1 VNGMGE
7 TMRSVKV
14 RQRKVDFE
22 TAKSVGQLC
31 LIFVV
36 LLLPSLWV
44 AGTPFFQAV
53 LLAIGISIQAIP
65 GVLLFRAFSGRL
77 RVSFFEVLGASAV
90 LGSIVFLALDQL
102 FRGLGWSVFL
112 WWLIPLASLAS
123 LVLIPRL
130 TMEIELPSKRQF
142 GGFVGVITLGVFLLS
157 SLWVSNPLEFDSWVA
172 YFADLSYHEALAS
185 GLAFAGPSQTP
196 FLAGLPFDYHW
207 FGDAWAGG
215 LTRNLALDPYVAL
228 SRGLYV
234 YSVVTSAALA
244 WAWATKVSK
253 ARFAGFFAAL
263 MLIGATFIGMGYTY
277 SYSVFLVDISPTHT
291 FAIPITLLISMTAVQ
306 FITELRNQGALVLL
320 VVLGGALMASRA
332 PQASIVLAAAAG
344 AILFSLKPRSELK
357 RSVMVF
363 LALSLGMLTTYMLVI
378 ASGGSTQSTDQI
390 GFEPNNAVVSLFAL
404 IPYTGIGDNF
414 ASYIGLIVAVLGSW
428 VGVFTLFS
436 RWKAKNNHVLLGWA
450 LAAGVSSL
458 LAVTLLSQVGR
469 SQVSFLWAGAVILL
483 PLSGAGIAE
492 AAARFHASNRKYLL
506 SLVFLG
512 TALGILAVVN
522 FENTRQFWFSGY
534 LRWGFAFGIWFL
546 ALIFGLILA
555 KRVFPFQRKRTVY
568 LGVAALVLGS
578 AAISGNLFGS
588 TGRTLA
594 IDVETSAK
602 TTLAINSDHFEAASW
617 IRENL
622 SLVDGYLAT
631 NRQCDDVTVFP
642 IDCVS
647 TSYITSALT
656 GHPTLIEGFSY
667 AIPSMPDWA
676 KKRSVSS
683 FGFAKNA
690 TEELASYFWTE
701 GVRWVWIDRMVETG
715 EQWRSFGEVVF
726 ESPTVSILRLEA
738 PS

>member
-1 VNGMGE
+1 MNGMGE

-263 MLIGATFIGMGYTY
+263 MLIGATFIGMGFTY
-277 SYSVFLVDISPTHT
+277 SYSMFLVDISPTHT
-291 FAIPITLLISMTAVQ
+291 FAIPITLLISMIAIEYVSKSHKHGVL
-306 FITELRNQGALVLL
+306 ILL
-320 VVLGGALMASRA
+320 VILGGALMASRA
-332 PQASIVLAAAAG
+332 PQAAIVLAAVLGSMLIAVR
-344 AILFSLKPRSELK
+344 FRSRFL
-357 RSVMVF
+357 RLGLVA
-363 LALSLGMLTTYMLVI
+363 LALAIGMAVSFVLVI
-378 ASGGSTQSTDQI
+378 AAEGSRQSASEI
-390 GFEPNNAVVSLFAL
+390 VFSPNNAIVSIFAL
-404 IPYTGIGDNF
+404 IPYTGLADNLV
-414 ASYIGLIVAVLGSW
+414 AYLGLVFS
-428 VGVFTLFS
+428 VG
-436 RWKAKNNHVLLGWA
+436 AGWA
-450 LAAGVSSL
+450 GLLYAQRSSAKPVRIIAIAWAASAGIAAL
-458 LAVTLLSQVGR
+458 LAVTLVSQGGR
-469 SQVSFLWAGAVILL
+469 SQISFLWAGAIIVL
-483 PLSGAGIAE
+483 PMSGVGIAE
-492 AAARFHASNRKYLL
+492 AWSSVRRSDWKFPAGLIVVGS
-506 SLVFLG
+506 G
-512 TALGILAVVN
+512 LGILAVVN
-522 FENTRQFWFSGY
+522 FENTRQFWFAGY
-534 LRWGFAFGIWFL
+534 LRWGAPLGVWFL
-546 ALIFGLILA
+546 AFLLGFIYWK
-555 KRVFPFQRKRTVY
+555 KRAPTFRRTVF
-568 LGVAALVLGS
+568 GVAAIVLGS
-578 AAISGNLFGS
+578 AAVVGNVYGS
-588 TGRTLA
+588 VERTLA
-594 IDVETSAK
+594 LDIATAADTP
-602 TTLAINSDHFEAASW
+602 LAINRDHFYAATWVRDHVNLEA
-617 IRENL
+617 
-622 SLVDGYLAT
+622 GYIAT
-631 NRQCDDVTVFP
+631 NRQCDEVAIEPTG
-642 IDCVS
+642 CVS

-656 GHPTLIEGFSY
+656 GRPTLIEGFSY
-667 AIPSMPDWA
+667 GIQSMPDWA
-676 KKRSVSS
+676 QKRSVSS